1 MTDRHAQIKM
11 GGGEAVSQKKKNGE
25 VRFPL
30 PNIFNINR
38 FLFIPNKK
46 FSS

>member
-11 GGGEAVSQKKKNGE
+11 GGGGQFRKKKNGE